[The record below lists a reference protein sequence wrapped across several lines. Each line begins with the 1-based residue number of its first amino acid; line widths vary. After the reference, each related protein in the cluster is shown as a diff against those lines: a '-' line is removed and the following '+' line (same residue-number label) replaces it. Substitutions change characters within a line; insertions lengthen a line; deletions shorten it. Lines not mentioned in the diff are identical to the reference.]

1 MKITV
6 EIGGKDY
13 IFEMNRIAYKRL
25 LADKEYA
32 EMQNEL
38 TKRIKAKDLKGKS
51 SDEVKDEV
59 GNDLVNEN
67 ISALIL
73 SNLVMEEQIFYYS
86 LLNNH
91 PEMTIEMASDLLDT
105 AIAEYGETEVSGLTT
120 TLMENFTQ
128 RGEAPK
134 KKMVMRMS

>member
-6 EIGGKDY
+6 EIGGNDY
-13 IFEMNRIAYKRL
+13 TFEMNRMAYKRL

-32 EMQNEL
+32 KMQNEL
-38 TKRIKAKDLKGKS
+38 TKRIKSKDLKGKS
-51 SDEVKDEV
+51 SNELKDEV

-91 PEMTIEMASDLLDT
+91 PNMTMDEASDLLDT
-105 AIAEYGETEVSGLTT
+105 AIAEYGEAEVSGLTT

-128 RGEAPK
+128 RGETPK
-134 KKMVMRMS
+134 KKMEMRMS